1 MYEKLLLKEVAIVT
15 VIIVLSIAVIPTL
28 LMMSANKAKA
38 ATTTSSRSEQVIAA
52 INDPNNILSGSG
64 QGQIQCPANPAATA
78 AFRSLQISF
87 GANRIGGTITGS
99 FDVSNNLNG
108 RSVIAGSIDSGQLI
122 QNHFTLTGIT
132 KETFGFACGSS
143 STSSAA
149 TTASSS
155 TISNNGVPISNTLV
169 IPTRIT
175 ISGQCE
181 IGATTTT
188 TMQFTAA
195 NGQTGTFAGPVSCG

>member
-1 MYEKLLLKEVAIVT
+1 MYEKLLMKKVAIVT
-15 VIIVLSIAVIPTL
+15 VIIVLSIAVTPTL
-28 LMMSANKAKA
+28 LMSSNNAKA
-38 ATTTSSRSEQVIAA
+38 ATTTTTSSRSEQVITS

-64 QGQIQCPANPAATA
+64 QGQIQCPANPAATSA
-78 AFRSLQISF
+78 YRSLQISF
-87 GANRIGGTITGS
+87 GAVRKGTITGN

-108 RSVIAGSIDSGQLI
+108 RSVIAGSIDNGQII
-122 QNHFTLTGIT
+122 QNHFTITGIT
-132 KETFGFACGSS
+132 KETFGFACGSGSS
-143 STSSAA
+143 STAS
-149 TTASSS
+149 TT
-155 TISNNGVPISNTLV
+155 TISNNGVPIPNTLV